1 MLPNVE
7 GRPSL
12 SFAVVEAA
20 LRSGY
25 GLKGSL
31 VGLPGEWDQNL
42 RLDVDS
48 SPAFVIKFANTGVAA
63 EALDFQNAALRW
75 LGRRWS
81 SADLVPQLVRTRSGK
96 YVHVVFDEDRRSY
109 RMRVL
114 TYLKGEPLRS
124 IGSPTADTLTRLGQM
139 LGDLDR
145 CLMEFTHPAA
155 ERELRWDLRQWNW
168 ITSHTGCIRDLRRRG
183 IVECCLL
190 QFRARLGSIMTRL
203 PISIIH
209 NDANDDN
216 VLFEMDGSRGWVV
229 AGLVDYGDMART
241 WTVSEI
247 AIAAVYSSFHAAD
260 PIDTLLTIAGGYH
273 SVKPLIESEIQALF
287 PLMILRLCVSVTAA
301 ALAGEEDVDNP
312 HRQVSEQSAWR
323 TLERL
328 EPVDWLEVEGS
339 VRGACGLKSRPL
351 RSDLARQRV
360 QHSLEEERRLR
371 IGPSLSLSYQTPLEI
386 VRGRGQFLFESNG
399 RAYLDCV
406 NNVGHV
412 GHSHPKV
419 VRALARQA
427 AILNTNT
434 RYLNPLLVRYARRLT
449 ATLPEP
455 LRVCYFVNSGSEAN
469 ELAVRI
475 GRTCTGRRD
484 VMVLD
489 GAYHG
494 NTQTLVDLSPYKS
507 EGPGGQ
513 GLAPW
518 AHKVPTPDPYRGLH
532 RGISEKVGH
541 AYAEY
546 VKEMCCKL
554 VREGR
559 PPGVFICES
568 MLSCA
573 GQIVFPPGYLRDA
586 FHHVRAVGGLC
597 VVDEVQVGLGRIG
610 THMWAFQAQ
619 GVEPDIVTIGKPIG
633 NGHPLAAV
641 VTSPAIAEAFNNGM
655 EYFSTFGGNPVSM
668 AVGLAVLDVI
678 EEEELQ
684 EQALRVGLYLKK
696 GFNDL
701 AEGHFQ
707 IGDVRGQGLFLGVE
721 LVEDRESL
729 EPATKLTTWV
739 IERAK
744 ADGVLLSQE
753 GPYQNILKIKPPLV
767 FDESDA
773 DLVLGVVDRAL
784 LEWSRR
790 GLS

>member
-1 MLPNVE
+1 
-7 GRPSL
+7 
-12 SFAVVEAA
+12 
-20 LRSGY
+20 
-25 GLKGSL
+25 
-31 VGLPGEWDQNL
+31 
-42 RLDVDS
+42 
-48 SPAFVIKFANTGVAA
+48 
-63 EALDFQNAALRW
+63 
-75 LGRRWS
+75 
-81 SADLVPQLVRTRSGK
+81 
-96 YVHVVFDEDRRSY
+96 
-109 RMRVL
+109 
-114 TYLKGEPLRS
+114 
-124 IGSPTADTLTRLGQM
+124 
-139 LGDLDR
+139 
-145 CLMEFTHPAA
+145 
-155 ERELRWDLRQWNW
+155 
-168 ITSHTGCIRDLRRRG
+168 
-183 IVECCLL
+183 
-190 QFRARLGSIMTRL
+190 
-203 PISIIH
+203 
-209 NDANDDN
+209 
-216 VLFEMDGSRGWVV
+216 
-229 AGLVDYGDMART
+229 
-241 WTVSEI
+241 
-247 AIAAVYSSFHAAD
+247 
-260 PIDTLLTIAGGYH
+260 
-273 SVKPLIESEIQALF
+273 
-287 PLMILRLCVSVTAA
+287 
-301 ALAGEEDVDNP
+301 
-312 HRQVSEQSAWR
+312 
-323 TLERL
+323 
-328 EPVDWLEVEGS
+328 
-339 VRGACGLKSRPL
+339 
-351 RSDLARQRV
+351 
-360 QHSLEEERRLR
+360 
-371 IGPSLSLSYQTPLEI
+371 
-386 VRGRGQFLFESNG
+386 
-399 RAYLDCV
+399 
-406 NNVGHV
+406 
-412 GHSHPKV
+412 
-419 VRALARQA
+419 
-427 AILNTNT
+427 
-434 RYLNPLLVRYARRLT
+434 
-449 ATLPEP
+449 
-455 LRVCYFVNSGSEAN
+455 
-469 ELAVRI
+469 
-475 GRTCTGRRD
+475 
-484 VMVLD
+484 
-489 GAYHG
+489 
-494 NTQTLVDLSPYKS
+494 
-507 EGPGGQ
+507 
-513 GLAPW
+513 
-518 AHKVPTPDPYRGLH
+518 
-532 RGISEKVGH
+532 VGH